1 MTAVTDSTVP
11 QVALDVE
18 ELELLINGLVVLDRE
33 VGLTTREY
41 NLLSELRAE
50 MRELKA
56 AS

>member
-41 NLLSELRAE
+41 DLLSELRAE
-50 MRELKA
+50 TA
-56 AS
+56 ALRR